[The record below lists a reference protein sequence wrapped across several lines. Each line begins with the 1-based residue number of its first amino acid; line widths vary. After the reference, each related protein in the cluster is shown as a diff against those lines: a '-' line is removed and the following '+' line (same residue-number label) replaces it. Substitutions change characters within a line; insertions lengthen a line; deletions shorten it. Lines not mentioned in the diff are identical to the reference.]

1 MRFFLS
7 SPLLDREFARAA
19 RRDKGACRVDRR
31 PGAQVI
37 APAGETY
44 ILAAIPAGAA
54 AVKRMTDDMTDRRA
68 LPRPFRIPAPL

>member
-1 MRFFLS
+1 M
-7 SPLLDREFARAA
+7 
-19 RRDKGACRVDRR
+19 DRR